1 MTGIAGLLGE
11 GVASTALDVDN
22 ALYMTSMSQAVEEKE
37 SKALIFWGIAV
48 EYAAR
53 VGIAALALTVFTG
66 DETLFSVG
74 DTKVTPV
81 MVAMLV
87 AGLFLFCSN
96 LKDLGDF
103 LIGAD
108 DEQAVTS
115 MSFGRALFEMS
126 VVNVILSL
134 DTVIAVTGEVTN
146 VAAAAVVLSVS
157 SIIRVLFVRQIAGF
171 MAANPSLK
179 IVTGGFLILI
189 GLSLILQ
196 GLGTDFPEE
205 GFGIGLVIAVLLMWA
220 YDELGPRWFARQLG
234 EDEPAVTDADAD
246 DSAERSRS

>member
-1 MTGIAGLLGE
+1 MTGIAGLLGQ

-22 ALYMTSMSQAVEEKE
+22 ALYMTSMTQAVDEKE
-37 SKALIFWGIAV
+37 SKALIFWGIVV

-74 DTKVTPV
+74 DTEVTPV

-103 LIGAD
+103 LIGAED
-108 DEQAVTS
+108 DQAVTS

-134 DTVIAVTGEVTN
+134 DTVIAVTGEVSN
-146 VAAAAVVLSVS
+146 VAAAALVLSVS

-171 MAANPSLK
+171 MAANPSLT
-179 IVTGGFLILI
+179 IVTGGFLMLI

-196 GLGTDFPEE
+196 GVGSDFPEE
-205 GFGIGLVIAVLLMWA
+205 GFGIGLVIALGLMWA
-220 YDELGPRWFARQLG
+220 YDELGPRWFARHLRA
-234 EDEPAVTDADAD
+234 DEPQASGGEADET
-246 DSAERSRS
+246 SERSRS